1 MAFDLDNIKAF
12 LAAIDHGS
20 FSAAARAL
28 NRVPSAVSMA
38 IANLEAELG
47 VQLFERVGRSPTPTA
62 QALALLPQARLLAE
76 GLHRLNVHALSLHRG
91 LEASLT
97 LALVPELL
105 DAVPWSA
112 ALHALS
118 LEHPLLQVE
127 VLTAPQADALGMVR
141 SGRADLAL
149 VFERYGVAPYQA
161 FQEVAE
167 ERLVAV
173 AARGHPLLGQAGG
186 AQVRDTDLLRERQI
200 VVAGRDIDQVDG
212 RISMSQLQWKTDS
225 PAAAL
230 ALVKA
235 GVGWAWLSSGLV
247 RQALSDG
254 DVVEIPCANLTNVLR
269 FFVDIV
275 WTEERPLGMAA
286 GRLVELLNR
295 SRTQAG
301 RFG

>member
-1 MAFDLDNIKAF
+1 MAFDLDNVKAF

-28 NRVPSAVSMA
+28 GRVPSAISMA
-38 IANLEAELG
+38 IANLEAQLD
-47 VQLFERVGRSPTPTA
+47 VQLFDRTGRNPVPTP
-62 QALALLPQARLLAE
+62 QALAVLPQARLLAE
-76 GLHRLNVHALSLHRG
+76 GLQRLNVHALSLSRG

-105 DAVPWSA
+105 DTVPWSA
-112 ALHALS
+112 ALHALA

-127 VLTAPQADALGMVR
+127 VLTAPQADALAMVR

-149 VFERYGVAPYQA
+149 VFERYGAAPYQA

-173 AARGHPLLGQAGG
+173 AARSHPMFKGG
-186 AQVRDTDLLRERQI
+186 RQVRDTDLMLQRQV
-200 VVAGRDIDQVDG
+200 VVAGRDTDGVDQ
-212 RISMSQLQWKTDS
+212 RIAMSSLQWKTDS
-225 PAAAL
+225 PIAAL

-235 GVGWAWLSSGLV
+235 GLGWAWLPASLV
-247 RQALSDG
+247 RAAVLD
-254 DVVEIPCANLTNVLR
+254 DDLVEIPTANLTNVLR

-286 GRLVELLNR
+286 TRFIELLNA
-295 SRTQAG
+295 QKM
-301 RFG
+301 

>member
-1 MAFDLDNIKAF
+1 MAFDLDNVKAF
-12 LAAIDHGS
+12 LAAIDQGS

-28 NRVPSAVSMA
+28 GRVPSAVSMA
-38 IANLEAELG
+38 IANLEAQLD
-47 VQLFERVGRSPTPTA
+47 VQLFDRTGRNPVPTA

-76 GLHRLNVHALSLHRG
+76 GLQRLNVHALSLSQG

-105 DAVPWSA
+105 DTVPWSA
-112 ALHALS
+112 ALHALA

-127 VLTAPQADALGMVR
+127 VLTAPQADALAMVR

-149 VFERYGVAPYQA
+149 VFERYGAAPYQA

-173 AARGHPLLGQAGG
+173 AARSHPMFKG
-186 AQVRDTDLLRERQI
+186 ARQVRDTDLMLQRQV
-200 VVAGRDIDQVDG
+200 VVAGRDTDGVDQ
-212 RISMSQLQWKTDS
+212 RIAMSSLQWKTDS
-225 PAAAL
+225 PIAAL

-235 GVGWAWLSSGLV
+235 GLGWAWLPASLV
-247 RQALSDG
+247 RAAVLG
-254 DVVEIPCANLTNVLR
+254 DDLVEIPTANLTNVLR

-286 GRLVELLNR
+286 TRFIELLNA
-295 SRTQAG
+295 QKM
-301 RFG
+301 

>member
-1 MAFDLDNIKAF
+1 MAFDLDNVKAF
-12 LAAIDHGS
+12 LAAVDHGS

-28 NRVPSAVSMA
+28 GRVPSAVSMA
-38 IANLEAELG
+38 IGNLEAQLG
-47 VQLFERVGRSPTPTA
+47 VPLFERSGRNPTPTA
-62 QALALLPQARLLAE
+62 QALALMPQARLLAE
-76 GLHRLNVHALSLHRG
+76 GLQRLNVHALSLSRG

-105 DAVPWSA
+105 DTVPWSA
-112 ALHALS
+112 ALHALA

-127 VLTAPQADALGMVR
+127 VLTAPQADALAMVR

-149 VFERYGVAPYQA
+149 VFERYGAAPYQA

-173 AARGHPLLGQAGG
+173 AASGHAMFEGG
-186 AQVRDTDLLRERQI
+186 RQAQVRDTDLLLQRQV
-200 VVAGRDIDQVDG
+200 VVAGRDTDGVDQ
-212 RISMSQLQWKTDS
+212 RIAMSSLQWKTDS
-225 PAAAL
+225 PIAAL

-235 GVGWAWLSSGLV
+235 GLGWAWLPASLV
-247 RQALSDG
+247 REAVREG
-254 DVVEIPCANLTNVLR
+254 DLVEIPTANLTNVLR

-286 GRLVELLNR
+286 ERFIELLN
-295 SRTQAG
+295 TQKM
-301 RFG
+301 

>member
-1 MAFDLDNIKAF
+1 VAFDLDNVKAF

-28 NRVPSAVSMA
+28 GRVPSAVSMA
-38 IANLEAELG
+38 IANLEAQLD
-47 VQLFERVGRSPTPTA
+47 VQLFDRTGRNPTPTA

-76 GLHRLNVHALSLHRG
+76 GLQRLNVHALSLNRG

-105 DAVPWSA
+105 GTVPWSA
-112 ALHALS
+112 ALHALA

-127 VLTAPQADALGMVR
+127 VLTAPQADALAMVR

-149 VFERYGVAPYQA
+149 VFERYGAAPYQA

-173 AARGHPLLGQAGG
+173 AARAHPMFKGAEQ
-186 AQVRDTDLLRERQI
+186 AQVRDTDLLLQRQI
-200 VVAGRDIDQVDG
+200 VVAGRDTDQVDQ
-212 RISMSQLQWKTDS
+212 RIAMSSLQWKTDS
-225 PAAAL
+225 PIAAL

-235 GVGWAWLSSGLV
+235 GLGWAWLPSSQV
-247 RQALSDG
+247 REAVQGG
-254 DVVEIPCANLTNVLR
+254 DLVEIPTANLTNVLR

-286 GRLVELLNR
+286 TRFIQLLNA
-295 SRTQAG
+295 QKM
-301 RFG
+301 

>member
-1 MAFDLDNIKAF
+1 MAFDLDNVKAF

-28 NRVPSAVSMA
+28 GRVPSAISMA
-38 IANLEAELG
+38 IANLEAQLD
-47 VQLFERVGRSPTPTA
+47 VQLFDRTGRNPVPTP

-76 GLHRLNVHALSLHRG
+76 GLQRLNVHALSLSRG

-105 DAVPWSA
+105 DTVPWSA
-112 ALHALS
+112 ALHALA

-127 VLTAPQADALGMVR
+127 VLTAPQADALAMVR

-149 VFERYGVAPYQA
+149 VFERYGAAPYQA

-173 AARGHPLLGQAGG
+173 AARSHPMFKG
-186 AQVRDTDLLRERQI
+186 ARQVRDTDLMLQRQV
-200 VVAGRDIDQVDG
+200 VVAGRDTDGVDQ
-212 RISMSQLQWKTDS
+212 RIAMSSLQWKTDS
-225 PAAAL
+225 PIAAL

-235 GVGWAWLSSGLV
+235 GLGWAWLPASLV
-247 RQALSDG
+247 RAAVLD
-254 DVVEIPCANLTNVLR
+254 DDLVEIPTANLTNVLR

-286 GRLVELLNR
+286 TRFIELLNA
-295 SRTQAG
+295 QKM
-301 RFG
+301 

>member
-1 MAFDLDNIKAF
+1 MAFDLDNVKAF

-28 NRVPSAVSMA
+28 GRVPSAVSMA
-38 IANLEAELG
+38 IANLEAQLD
-47 VQLFERVGRSPTPTA
+47 VQLFDRIGRNPVPTP

-76 GLHRLNVHALSLHRG
+76 GLQRLNVHALSLSQG

-105 DAVPWSA
+105 DTVPWSA
-112 ALHALS
+112 ALHALA

-127 VLTAPQADALGMVR
+127 VLTAPQADALAMVR

-149 VFERYGVAPYQA
+149 VFERYGAAPYQA

-173 AARGHPLLGQAGG
+173 AARSHPMFKG
-186 AQVRDTDLLRERQI
+186 ARQVRDTDLMLQRQV
-200 VVAGRDIDQVDG
+200 VVAGRDTDGVDQ
-212 RISMSQLQWKTDS
+212 RIAMSSLQWKTDS
-225 PAAAL
+225 PIAAL

-235 GVGWAWLSSGLV
+235 GLGWAWLPASLV
-247 RQALSDG
+247 RAAVLD
-254 DVVEIPCANLTNVLR
+254 DDMVEIPTANLTNVLR

-286 GRLVELLNR
+286 TRFIELLNA
-295 SRTQAG
+295 QKM
-301 RFG
+301 